1 MIKELLDQNNIK
13 KISKELDIPIA
24 TLYRWI
30 NGDGIDRQIKFIK
43 LLYRLNINPI
53 EYIKNYEQSQ
63 IKNQKK

>member
-1 MIKELLDQNNIK
+1 MIKELLNQNNIK

-30 NGDGIDRQIKFIK
+30 NGNGIDRQIKFIK
-43 LLYRLNINPI
+43 LLYRLDINPI

-63 IKNQKK
+63 MKNQKK